1 MFASPPF
8 LLYSVRTVN
17 SCGKGGGNKKGT
29 RQREDSRHALYST
42 IFACEFFL
50 AAFSSTTKTR
60 FVRMRGT
67 SSREHFAKLPYG
79 LPSPPTNGPQIFYCA
94 RLLRIPF
101 PISIYY
107 YSHLEPTTLT
117 GPGLAIR
124 AAALTAVVAVVVVVA
139 FVVGVPGV
147 VIAGVELVVMKVFE
161 NLCKWGACRSA
172 ST

>member
-1 MFASPPF
+1 MAYHPHP
-8 LLYSVRTVN
+8 
-17 SCGKGGGNKKGT
+17 
-29 RQREDSRHALYST
+29 
-42 IFACEFFL
+42 
-50 AAFSSTTKTR
+50 
-60 FVRMRGT
+60 RMAPK
-67 SSREHFAKLPYG
+67 SFIAP
-79 LPSPPTNGPQIFYCA
+79 A
-94 RLLRIPF
+94 
-101 PISIYY
+101 Y

>member
-17 SCGKGGGNKKGT
+17 SCGKGGGTNKGT
-29 RQREDSRHALYST
+29 RHREDSRHALYST

-79 LPSPPTNGPQIFYCA
+79 LPSPPTNGPPNL
-94 RLLRIPF
+94 LLRPLITYSF
-101 PISIYY
+101 PHQ
-107 YSHLEPTTLT
+107 HLLLLT
-117 GPGLAIR
+117 SRANNIDRTRFGHKGSGPNSSRRSGSCRCLCGR
-124 AAALTAVVAVVVVVA
+124 RPRGCHCRCR
-139 FVVGVPGV
+139 VGCHEGV
-147 VIAGVELVVMKVFE
+147 RKPL
-161 NLCKWGACRSA
+161 
-172 ST
+172 

>member
-1 MFASPPF
+1 MAYHPHP
-8 LLYSVRTVN
+8 
-17 SCGKGGGNKKGT
+17 
-29 RQREDSRHALYST
+29 
-42 IFACEFFL
+42 
-50 AAFSSTTKTR
+50 
-60 FVRMRGT
+60 RM
-67 SSREHFAKLPYG
+67 A
-79 LPSPPTNGPQIFYCA
+79 PQIFYCA